1 MTATAL
7 VRIAVLFQVVLLI
20 TQTATAQPLSVQGQ
34 LSTWFTLNDASPS
47 TPSTGVRYIPALS
60 LERQLPEGRL
70 IDGEVSA
77 NAYGFVESR
86 GWHDLDTTGRLKAY
100 RAWARFKTSRFE
112 GRVGLQK
119 INFGSALLLR
129 PLRWFD
135 SVDPR
140 DPLQITDG
148 VYGLLVREY
157 LPRNF
162 TVWAWGLYGNEHL
175 KGLELTPTRARTPE
189 YGGRFQVPLFKG
201 EMAVTTHHRRADL
214 SKGIV
219 SPTADKDSL
228 ARENRYGL
236 DGKWDVGI
244 GLWFEGSVVQQSSPA
259 MPSAY
264 TDALTVG
271 ADYTFGLG
279 NGLHVLGEYFVQE
292 IPPEILGQRVSTKL
306 SAASLSYPLG
316 LLDSLSGILYVDTER
331 NQVYR
336 FVNWQR
342 TYDRWQ
348 FYLMGFSN
356 PRELAINPQS
366 SSIGGR
372 SLLAGKG
379 FQIMAVLNHG
389 TARSARMQ
397 R

>member
-47 TPSTGVRYIPALS
+47 TPSVGVRYIPALS

-162 TVWAWGLYGNEHL
+162 TVWAWGLY
-175 KGLELTPTRARTPE
+175 T
-189 YGGRFQVPLFKG
+189 
-201 EMAVTTHHRRADL
+201 
-214 SKGIV
+214 
-219 SPTADKDSL
+219 
-228 ARENRYGL
+228 
-236 DGKWDVGI
+236 
-244 GLWFEGSVVQQSSPA
+244 
-259 MPSAY
+259 
-264 TDALTVG
+264 
-271 ADYTFGLG
+271 
-279 NGLHVLGEYFVQE
+279 
-292 IPPEILGQRVSTKL
+292 
-306 SAASLSYPLG
+306 
-316 LLDSLSGILYVDTER
+316 
-331 NQVYR
+331 
-336 FVNWQR
+336 
-342 TYDRWQ
+342 
-348 FYLMGFSN
+348 
-356 PRELAINPQS
+356 
-366 SSIGGR
+366 
-372 SLLAGKG
+372 
-379 FQIMAVLNHG
+379 
-389 TARSARMQ
+389 
-397 R
+397 

>member
-1 MTATAL
+1 
-7 VRIAVLFQVVLLI
+7 
-20 TQTATAQPLSVQGQ
+20 
-34 LSTWFTLNDASPS
+34 
-47 TPSTGVRYIPALS
+47 
-60 LERQLPEGRL
+60 
-70 IDGEVSA
+70 
-77 NAYGFVESR
+77 
-86 GWHDLDTTGRLKAY
+86 
-100 RAWARFKTSRFE
+100 
-112 GRVGLQK
+112 
-119 INFGSALLLR
+119 
-129 PLRWFD
+129 
-135 SVDPR
+135 
-140 DPLQITDG
+140 
-148 VYGLLVREY
+148 
-157 LPRNF
+157 
-162 TVWAWGLYGNEHL
+162 
-175 KGLELTPTRARTPE
+175 
-189 YGGRFQVPLFKG
+189 
-201 EMAVTTHHRRADL
+201 MAVTTHHRRADL
-214 SKGIV
+214 SKGIA
-219 SPTADKDSL
+219 STTADKDSL
-228 ARENRYGL
+228 ARENRYAL

-244 GLWFEGSVVQQSSPA
+244 GLWFEGSVVQQSSPT

-331 NQVYR
+331 SQVYR

-348 FYLMGFSN
+348 FYLMGFWN